1 MRVVDFDIRHQQ
13 HHFGA
18 GDIFR
23 GDPIFTP
30 SAPGFPPSGAIFH
43 DDRPFQSFG
52 GHVGMRHAADAGGD
66 GDNIEVHNIP
76 PALTADSDV
85 ETGRFG
91 HHPIWLNFRF
101 VQALSRWPAS
111 GFAQKTVFGLAIL
124 MKRQQVHF
132 F

>member
-1 MRVVDFDIRHQQ
+1 MIR
-13 HHFGA
+13 FS
-18 GDIFR
+18 
-23 GDPIFTP
+23 TP
-30 SAPGFPPSGAIFH
+30 SAPGFHLQVPFFMMT
-43 DDRPFQSFG
+43 DLFQSFG

-66 GDNIEVHNIP
+66 GDNIEVHNILL
-76 PALTADSDV
+76 ALTADSDV

-101 VQALSRWPAS
+101 VRRFHAGQRPW
-111 GFAQKTVFGLAIL
+111 FAQQTVFGLAIL